1 MLKPTRLKKMN
12 KRLGYSY
19 STSECKGK
27 IVKFEIPDNSNL
39 LKFEF
44 IHNSDIDGEKVFQIL
59 IEYTGNF
66 FDSRKEIT
74 FELVYS
80 DSEIPYD
87 AKYITTIECKKDNY
101 LMHVILVP

>member
-1 MLKPTRLKKMN
+1 MN
-12 KRLGYSY
+12 KRLGYFY

-27 IVKFEIPDNSNL
+27 IVKFEVPDNSNL

-44 IHNSDIDGEKVFQIL
+44 IHNSSVENEKIFRIL
-59 IEYTGNF
+59 IEYAGNF
-66 FDSRKEIT
+66 FDLRKEIT

-87 AKYITTIECKKDNY
+87 AKYVTTIECEQDNY
-101 LMHVILVP
+101 LRHVVLIP

>member
-1 MLKPTRLKKMN
+1 MN

-19 STSECKGK
+19 STSESKGK

-44 IHNSDIDGEKVFQIL
+44 IHNSSFENEKIFRIL
-59 IEYTGNF
+59 IEYAGNF

-80 DSEIPYD
+80 NSEIPYG
-87 AKYITTIECKKDNY
+87 AKYVTTIECEQDNY
-101 LMHVILVP
+101 LRHVVLVP